1 MGSVRSL
8 SGVKHV
14 MVVLSITLQLLLC
27 TVHHVYSNTV
37 YIFEHNAL
45 NKPQVAA
52 KI

>member
-1 MGSVRSL
+1 
-8 SGVKHV
+8 
-14 MVVLSITLQLLLC
+14 MVHGIVHNTAVAPLYKGG